1 MTIGTADF
9 ARFALRGFGRLSAEI
24 NTLQERISSG
34 VNDPRV
40 SADPA
45 RASGLSALTEIR
57 ARLGRQ
63 SAAAEGATSRL
74 DLTDQVLTGVSANLR
89 DLHQIAL
96 RAANDTLPPET
107 QAVFATEARVLRA
120 SLLSA
125 ANAVDLTGRPLFAG
139 TAPGP
144 AYAETAGGLHYGG
157 NDTAPVAQV
166 GDRLVLPAGLTGA
179 AVFGTGQDGIFAAVD
194 RMIASLTEPML
205 SARTTAM
212 ADGQARLD
220 LTRSR
225 AEASLTLTMTGPVG
239 TAAVVLDLRADNPAG
254 PAAAINALSDQTGIT
269 ATMED
274 DGRGIRLV
282 ASGKITLSGVE
293 GDTDPKVPVVRLQPL
308 GADGSISGSEVAL
321 RPADLTPNALVAETA
336 TAVDKAA
343 KALAAAGSLG
353 AAVERQANALAD
365 RKLTVEQSVSQ
376 LRDLDVAA
384 ALTRLQ
390 GLLLSEQASQQTFV
404 KITSQSLFDYIR

>member
-166 GDRLVLPAGLTGA
+166 GDRQAAQRFADVVGLAGETGA
-179 AVFGTGQDGIFAAVD
+179 EHCAWFIHARNVD
-194 RMIASLTEPML
+194 RHPVDREVNFHDRTLA
-205 SARTTAM
+205 AR
-212 ADGQARLD
+212 
-220 LTRSR
+220 
-225 AEASLTLTMTGPVG
+225 
-239 TAAVVLDLRADNPAG
+239 
-254 PAAAINALSDQTGIT
+254 
-269 ATMED
+269 
-274 DGRGIRLV
+274 
-282 ASGKITLSGVE
+282 
-293 GDTDPKVPVVRLQPL
+293 
-308 GADGSISGSEVAL
+308 
-321 RPADLTPNALVAETA
+321 A
-336 TAVDKAA
+336 TA
-343 KALAAAGSLG
+343 
-353 AAVERQANALAD
+353 
-365 RKLTVEQSVSQ
+365 
-376 LRDLDVAA
+376 
-384 ALTRLQ
+384 
-390 GLLLSEQASQQTFV
+390 
-404 KITSQSLFDYIR
+404 